1 MHIGPTAHP
10 LRVTFIAI
18 AACGLVACGG
28 KPAPQATS
36 PEPAAPVA
44 DERGRSV
51 ASIIDLMK
59 HEIDPSADVL
69 WEAVASVAT
78 TEGMVDR
85 KPSTDAEWDVLR
97 AHAVRLAESAN
108 LLMLPGRQI
117 AHAGQRLDDE
127 GVAGNFTQAQAQAAL
142 DTEHTA
148 FVAFARA
155 LQEQSIELVKAIE
168 GRDVDAYLEAGGHL
182 DEACEACHQHF
193 WYPGGGAPPVAA
205 R

>member
-59 HEIDPSADVL
+59 HEVDPSADAL

-78 TEGMVDR
+78 TGCTSPAWYMAIWAFRARGER
-85 KPSTDAEWDVLR
+85 APSTT
-97 AHAVRLAESAN
+97 AVPPHWARMRSAS
-108 LLMLPGRQI
+108 
-117 AHAGQRLDDE
+117 A
-127 GVAGNFTQAQAQAAL
+127 
-142 DTEHTA
+142 
-148 FVAFARA
+148 
-155 LQEQSIELVKAIE
+155 
-168 GRDVDAYLEAGGHL
+168 
-182 DEACEACHQHF
+182 
-193 WYPGGGAPPVAA
+193 
-205 R
+205 